1 MSRAL
6 VIDDDIISRTICR
19 YLLKQQGFM
28 IDLAENS
35 DEGIRYAEHSHYDII
50 LVDVGLPDRCGL
62 STAKILKS
70 MPNTQH
76 SHIVAITAHMADL
89 TDEPNAQYINTMQPK
104 PMTADSLNQI
114 LEHIN

>member
-19 YLLKQQGFM
+19 YLLKQQGFI

-35 DEGIRYAEHSHYDII
+35 KEGIKYAEQTDYDLIF
-50 LVDVGLPDRCGL
+50 VDVGLPDLCGL

-70 MPNTQH
+70 MPKTQH
-76 SHIVAITAHMADL
+76 SHIVAMTAHMAEL

-104 PMTADSLNQI
+104 PMTAASLNQI
-114 LEHIN
+114 LEQIN